1 MHLGLLFLA
10 DERLG
15 PKSFGVVLPNWNPFV
30 RLASFCQFLVGIAGE
45 DDVDTP
51 AARALWLNTR
61 PLASISEIRP
71 SNDPAEQLASP
82 TPKN

>member
-1 MHLGLLFLA
+1 
-10 DERLG
+10 
-15 PKSFGVVLPNWNPFV
+15 
-30 RLASFCQFLVGIAGE
+30 LASFCQFLVGIAGE